1 MEQSEQTVVVLS
13 REETVIKCEPGTLA
27 GIDAT
32 SGVLQKISYKH
43 TLDVLR
49 HWNECLAPD
58 GILKLAVT
66 DFDKVAKDYLA
77 GTGDAEARLCGDDAL
92 NKAIFNREKILTLVS
107 MAGFEIVGGADG
119 SLSWQPEPGVIAVT
133 ARKRVRKNPEIPLPG
148 IHAIMSLPRVSWTE
162 TMTHLYESL
171 SNLQI
176 PFTKATG
183 VFWSQSLQRMMQQL
197 VDKDDLKYILTMD
210 YDSIFDAKDILRLWQ
225 IMEDNPDI
233 GALCPLQIGR
243 DRDQVLM
250 NLVDAE
256 GKPINRFEPSLL
268 YNEALDIS
276 MGHFGL
282 TLIRVDALKRLPKP
296 WFWGQPNKDGDWTE
310 GRVDDDVYFWRKM
323 RENGQRVCVTPKVRL
338 GHLQLMITWPS
349 DDLRTI
355 HQYVGKYYED
365 GRPPECM
372 TY

>member
-1 MEQSEQTVVVLS
+1 MAQSERVVVISKREEAALSCKPGSLS
-13 REETVIKCEPGTLA
+13 R
-27 GIDAT
+27 IDAT
-32 SGVLQKISYKH
+32 SGVLQRISYKA
-43 TLDVLR
+43 TLEVLK
-49 HWNECLAPD
+49 HWNECLEPN
-58 GILKLAVT
+58 GILDLSVT
-66 DFDKVAKDYLA
+66 DFDLVAKNYLE
-77 GTGDAEARLCGDDAL
+77 GTGNAEAMLCGDSEL
-92 NKAIFNREKILTLVS
+92 NRAIFNKEKILTSIS
-107 MAGFEIVGGADG
+107 MAGFEIIGGADG
-119 SLSWQPEPGVIAVT
+119 SLSWSPEPGVIAVKC
-133 ARKRVRKNPEIPLPG
+133 RKRLRKNPEIPLAG

-171 SNLQI
+171 SHLQI

-183 VFWSQSLQRMMQQL
+183 VFWNQSLQRMMEQL
-197 VDKDDLKYILTMD
+197 SEKDDLKYILTMD

-250 NLVDAE
+250 NLVDDE
-256 GKPINRFEPSLL
+256 GKPITRFDPSLL

-282 TLIRVDALKRLPKP
+282 TLIRVETLKKIPKP
-296 WFWGQPNKDGDWTE
+296 WLWGQPNKDGGWGA

-323 RENGQRVCVTPKVRL
+323 REHGQRVCVTPKVRL

-349 DDLRTI
+349 DDLRTM
-355 HQYVGKYYED
+355 HQYVGKYYEE
-365 GRPPECM
+365 GRPQECM